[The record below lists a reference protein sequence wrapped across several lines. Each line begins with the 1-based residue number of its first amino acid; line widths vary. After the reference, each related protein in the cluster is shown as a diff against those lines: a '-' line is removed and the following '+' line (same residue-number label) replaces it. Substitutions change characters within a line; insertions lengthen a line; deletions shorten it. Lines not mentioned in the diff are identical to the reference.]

1 MSSTFSDIIKIEG
14 DADTNNII
22 LTATFNKTKK
32 ILHIEFSNNF
42 EKYLFK
48 SIFYNR
54 MVILKYKRIKQK
66 NKKKTKP
73 YKNIINKLI

>member
-14 DADTNNII
+14 DSDKNNLI
-22 LTATFNKTKK
+22 LTANFNEVKK
-32 ILHIEFSNNF
+32 VIYMEFTNNF

-54 MVILKYKRIKQK
+54 MVIKIFS
-66 NKKKTKP
+66 
-73 YKNIINKLI
+73 

>member
-1 MSSTFSDIIKIEG
+1 MDNIMSSTFSDIIKIEG

-22 LTATFNKTKK
+22 LTANFSQNKKV
-32 ILHIEFSNNF
+32 LYLEFANNF

-54 MVILKYKRIKQK
+54 MVKKLKIFD
-66 NKKKTKP
+66 
-73 YKNIINKLI
+73 

>member
-14 DADTNNII
+14 DAETNNLII
-22 LTATFNKTKK
+22 TANFSESIKVIN
-32 ILHIEFSNNF
+32 LEFANNF

-54 MVILKYKRIKQK
+54 MVILNYI
-66 NKKKTKP
+66 
-73 YKNIINKLI
+73 LI